1 MRSLRDWA
9 MFYASKGFRVFPC
22 ATDKTP
28 LVSGGCLAA
37 TADTEIVRRWWAMYP
52 EANIGLATGDG
63 LAVVDIDQEDTPE
76 GVEIPATLTVKT
88 GRGHHYYYSTPQ
100 SVKGGTH
107 IKMPHVDLRGE
118 GGYVIVPGSIHANG
132 HVYTWEEIDD
142 LPNFESM
149 VQAPDWVLSRTHGG
163 RRVDNFAVTEDDERE
178 HAWRPAREGE
188 RDARAVSF
196 AARLV
201 KGGLIIQRDLANSI
215 LSWNEQNEP
224 PMGTLVGDPE
234 PKEWA
239 NAKAKQALLLAAG
252 NGGRKIVPTSV
263 GTLRTMNVERSWIVE
278 GGVLTEHSK
287 TIIYGETGTGKTF
300 LGLQLAHAIASGT
313 PFLDKFNVPI
323 AKRVLYLSGEN
334 AIDDLK
340 VRVLNFDKEFHY
352 SDEVMLYDTFDL
364 DLAQAE
370 NMNVLREC
378 VKEYNIDVV
387 IIDPLY
393 VFARVDEAKLLDV
406 IGIEIALNR
415 LIVDLDVSVVLL
427 HHPTKS
433 SFNTK
438 GQSYDRGINELR
450 GAGWAMWAECV
461 IKMSGTA
468 EDDRTLVF
476 QKVRSG
482 VTGKVVPL
490 KWSEN
495 QVFSAKVN
503 RKGNDFILDFIKTQS
518 EDDVVYMR
526 DIRQAIDANEI
537 EGCQNLGRQLEALA
551 KAGKIKYTS
560 PRSKISLK

>member
-1 MRSLRDWA
+1 METLKEWA
-9 MFYASKGFRVFPC
+9 IFYASKGWRVFPC
-22 ATDKTP
+22 GQDKKP
-28 LVSGGCLAA
+28 LVQGGCLSA
-37 TADTEIVRRWWAMYP
+37 TADYEIVRRWWTVFP
-52 EANIGLATGDG
+52 DANIGIATGDG
-63 LAVVDIDQEDTPE
+63 LAVVDIDQAETPE
-76 GVEIPATLTVKT
+76 GVEIIPTATVKT
-88 GRGHHYYYSTPQ
+88 SRGHHYYYSAHQ
-100 SVKGGTH
+100 EVKGGANIH
-107 IKMPHVDLRGE
+107 MPHVDLRGE
-118 GGYVIVPGSIHANG
+118 GGYVIAPPSVHESG
-132 HVYTWEEIDD
+132 HVYTWEGDIPD
-142 LPNFESM
+142 LTELP
-149 VQAPDWVLSRTHGG
+149 VAPDWVLSRTHGG
-163 RRVDNFAVTEDDERE
+163 RRVDQHAVTEDEERE

-239 NAKAKQALLLAAG
+239 NAKAKQALMLAAG
-252 NGGRKIVPTSV
+252 NGGRKIEPTSV
-263 GTLRTMNVERSWIVE
+263 GKLRTMNVERSWIVE

-300 LGLQLAHAIASGT
+300 LGLQLAHSIASGT
-313 PFLDKFNVPI
+313 PFLDKFNVPV

-352 SDEVMLYDTFDL
+352 SDEVLLYDTFDL

-433 SFNTK
+433 SFNSR
-438 GQSYDRGINELR
+438 GAQYDRGINELR

-468 EDDRTLVF
+468 DDDRTLVF

-482 VTGKVVPL
+482 VTGQVVPL

-495 QVFSAKVN
+495 QVFSANVL
-503 RKGNDFILDFIKTQS
+503 KGDSFILEWIKVSS

-526 DIRQAIDANEI
+526 DLRTAIANDKI
-537 EGCQNLGRQLEALA
+537 EGCEDLGRRLERLH
-551 KAGKIKYTS
+551 KAGKIKW
-560 PRSKISLK
+560 PNNKAKLQLK